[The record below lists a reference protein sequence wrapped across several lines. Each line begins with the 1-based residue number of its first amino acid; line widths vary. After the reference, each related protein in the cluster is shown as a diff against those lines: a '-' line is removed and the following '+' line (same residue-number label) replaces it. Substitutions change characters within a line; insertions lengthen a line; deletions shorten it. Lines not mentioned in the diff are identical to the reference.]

1 MLPIL
6 IRTLLEV
13 KITSFSCRNL
23 TMDQTDLSS
32 TGSFDV
38 VPISPYPVEDVEV
51 FGDLSV
57 RYSIRQQKLDKSES
71 NYNLPYQTG
80 SVLPN
85 FIALRDHVLRFWTFF
100 VDIVPGNTRDS
111 VRHRKCELNFFLEGG
126 TIEVC
131 FLICWMSFDLIWCL
145 NRWWKQWTQ
154 TQASLMGGL
163 LDANSSQTQGEV
175 FTLWMMWI

>member
-1 MLPIL
+1 
-6 IRTLLEV
+6 
-13 KITSFSCRNL
+13 
-23 TMDQTDLSS
+23 MDQTDLST

-51 FGDLSV
+51 FGDLSA

-71 NYNLPYQTG
+71 NYNLSYQTG

-85 FIALRDHVLRFWTFF
+85 FIALRDQVLRFWTFF

-111 VRHRKCELNFFLEGG
+111 VRHRKCELNFFLEDG

-131 FLICWMSFDLIWCL
+131 FLSC
-145 NRWWKQWTQ
+145 
-154 TQASLMGGL
+154 
-163 LDANSSQTQGEV
+163 
-175 FTLWMMWI
+175 